1 MTNEEK
7 ALEISGIC
15 PGCFTEEVRDCR
27 FRSNCA
33 SKNSYEDNL
42 EMAEWKDEQFKSV
55 LRELSE
61 WVESKIES
69 AHTRRHTE
77 ELENGMSSKFFELG
91 AEDGAFRQVRFWLN
105 NNEFVKNLIK

>member
-7 ALEISGIC
+7 AREIALSIRFNVKGNEWI
-15 PGCFTEEVRDCR
+15 FTAIEEYCK
-27 FRSNCA
+27 S
-33 SKNSYEDNL
+33 
-42 EMAEWKDEQFKSV
+42 MAEWKDEQFKSV
-55 LRELSE
+55 LRELSD
-61 WVESKIES
+61 WVESKMES

-105 NNEFVKNLIK
+105 NNEFIKNLTK